1 MKKIDK
7 KQIEYMARTIMP
19 ELYKCQ
25 AVADA
30 SMEEFIKRY
39 FGNDDYKEQ
48 VTVSG
53 E

>member
-30 SMEEFIKRY
+30 SMEEFIKKY
-39 FGNDDYKEQ
+39 FGNDDYKDE
-48 VTVSG
+48 VRAAG

>member
-1 MKKIDK
+1 MKKMDK

-30 SMEEFIKRY
+30 SMKEFIKRY
-39 FGNDDYKEQ
+39 FGNDDYKDE
-48 VTVSG
+48 VKAAG